1 MSNLLVDIDK
11 LNESGQDII
20 RLSRE
25 LNEEFN
31 ALFSRIS
38 NITNT
43 GEWIGQAAEDFVR
56 RTNLEKIQY
65 LKMKDS
71 IYKYGKSL
79 LDVCDEYKKA
89 INNLR

>member
-1 MSNLLVDIDK
+1 MSNLLVDVDR
-11 LNESGQDII
+11 LNESGKDIV
-20 RLSRE
+20 RLSNE

-38 NITNT
+38 NVTNT
-43 GEWIGQAAEDFVR
+43 GEWIGPAAQDFVR

-65 LKMKDS
+65 LKMRES
-71 IYKYGKSL
+71 ISKYGNL
-79 LDVCDEYKKA
+79 LINISDEYKRS

>member
-11 LNESGQDII
+11 LNENGQDII

-43 GEWIGQAAEDFVR
+43 GEWIGPAAQDFVR

-71 IYKYGKSL
+71 IYKY
-79 LDVCDEYKKA
+79 
-89 INNLR
+89 